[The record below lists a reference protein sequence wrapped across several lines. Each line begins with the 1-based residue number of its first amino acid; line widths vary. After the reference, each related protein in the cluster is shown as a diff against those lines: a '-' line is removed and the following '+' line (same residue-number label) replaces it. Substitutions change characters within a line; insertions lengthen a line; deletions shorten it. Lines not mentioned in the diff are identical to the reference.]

1 MKNPPA
7 FPGIEGSHAS
17 ADEYNN
23 RYTAIDSYD
32 GMTLRD
38 YFAAK
43 AMQSAILTFKDGVSK
58 LTPLP
63 VEPEI
68 ERVAYVMAD
77 AMLKARE

>member
-1 MKNPPA
+1 MNNPPA

-23 RYTAIDSYD
+23 PYTAIDSYE

-43 AMQSAILTFKDGVSK
+43 AMCLTF
-58 LTPLP
+58 
-63 VEPEI
+63 
-68 ERVAYVMAD
+68 VAGIAGQIDDKSARAAYQIAD
-77 AMLKARE
+77 AMLKARENK